1 MLYYSTRGDKEL
13 YSAASAVLK
22 GLARDGGLFVP
33 SEPLPAIAL
42 EPLIYLSYQERAV
55 AITSPFLDEFTTA
68 EIAAFFHKAYG
79 GAGFSDPAI
88 APLRRLS
95 EDLFI
100 LELWHGP
107 TCAFKD
113 MALQFLPHLLTGAAV
128 KTGEETTAVILAA
141 TSGDTGKAALEG
153 FCNVPGT
160 RIIVFY
166 PQAGVSEMQRRQ
178 MATQKGNNVHVVAVR
193 GSFDDTQAGV
203 KELFADSA
211 LAEKLA
217 HRGFKLT
224 SANSINWGRLL
235 PQIVYY
241 FSAYLDLQRSG
252 GVQAGERINFVVPT
266 GNFGNIL
273 AAFYATRM
281 GLPVHR
287 LICAANRNN
296 VLDNFIRTGRY
307 NRNRPFYR
315 TISPSMDILVSSNL
329 ERLLFEFTGCDPVQV
344 KEWMRLLQ
352 EKGTY
357 RVSEDVAR
365 ATADIFWSNWA
376 SEEETTAAIGS
387 TYRKYGYL
395 LDPHTA
401 VAKTVYD
408 KYRSATGDS
417 TKTVITATASPF
429 KFVESVA
436 GAVLPSSQIAGRS
449 TFELLPLLEQLS
461 GLEAPASL
469 KNLEREPVR
478 HSAVVDKKG
487 IRASLLDYLDLEED

>member
-1 MLYYSTRGDKEL
+1 MFYYSTRGDNEP
-13 YSAASAVLK
+13 YSAAGAVLK

-33 SEPLPAIAL
+33 SGPLPSIAL
-42 EPLIYLSYQERAV
+42 EPLRYLGYRERAI
-55 AITSPFLDEFTTA
+55 AITRPFLDEFSPA
-68 EIAAFFHKAYG
+68 EITAFFHKAYG

-88 APLRRLS
+88 APLHRLN

-107 TCAFKD
+107 TSAFKD
-113 MALQFLPHLLTGAAV
+113 MALQFLPHLLTGAAA
-128 KTGEETTAVILAA
+128 KTRERATAVILAA

-153 FCNVPGT
+153 FCDVPGT
-160 RIIVFY
+160 RIVVFY

-178 MATQKGNNVHVVAVR
+178 MTTQKGSNVHVVAVR
-193 GSFDDTQAGV
+193 GSFDDAQAGV
-203 KELFADSA
+203 KELFADSV

-217 HRGFKLT
+217 QRGFKLT

-241 FSAYLDLQRSG
+241 FSAYLDLQCSG

-273 AAFYATRM
+273 AGYYAARM

-296 VLDNFIRTGRY
+296 VLADFIRTGLY

-329 ERLLFEFTGCDPVQV
+329 ERLLFEITGRDPLQV
-344 KEWMRLLQ
+344 KEWMRSLQ
-352 EKGTY
+352 EKGAY
-357 RVSEDVAR
+357 RVSGDIAR
-365 ATADIFWSNWA
+365 AAAGIFWSDWA
-376 SEEETTAAIGS
+376 GEEETIAAIGG
-387 TYRKYGYL
+387 TYREHGYL

-408 KYRSATGDS
+408 KYRAATGDT

-436 GAVLPSSQIAGRS
+436 SALLPSSQIAGRS
-449 TFELLPLLEQLS
+449 TSELLPLLEKAS
-461 GLEAPASL
+461 GLEAPTPL
-469 KNLEREPVR
+469 KNLDREPIR
-478 HSAVVDKKG
+478 HRAVVDRNG
-487 IRASLLDYLDLEED
+487 IHTSLLDYLALKGD